1 MKILLAVDASEASET
16 AARQVAAR
24 PWPTGTTV
32 EVLSVAEPPFIRHLP
47 ELDAGV
53 KQRAEELARGVAER
67 LRSGGVEAAPL
78 VLSGDPKAVIVEHA
92 AQMGA
97 DLVVVGPHGSAG
109 LTRFLLGSVAKAV
122 VRFAPCSVE
131 VARAP
136 REAGPHPWR
145 VLLAT
150 DGSECSVK
158 AARTVAARPWPS
170 GTEVRILSVVE
181 LAVPMLQP
189 PYPTP
194 AVETLRSDGMKRAQ
208 DAIQEA
214 EQMVTDAGLQVSEAV
229 SVLLDT
235 PKVIILDEASHWG
248 ADWIVLG
255 SHGRRGIN
263 RFLLG
268 SVSEAVALH
277 ATCSVEVVR

>member
-1 MKILLAVDASEASET
+1 MKILLAVDASAASL
-16 AARQVAAR
+16 AAAGQVAAR
-24 PWPTGTTV
+24 PWPAGTTV
-32 EVLSVAEPPFIRHLP
+32 EVLSVPEPPFVRHLP
-47 ELDAGV
+47 ELDSGV
-53 KQRAEELARGVAER
+53 KQGAEELARGVAER
-67 LRSGGVEAAPL
+67 LQSGGIEARPV

-97 DLVVVGPHGSAG
+97 DLVVVGPHGTAG

-131 VARAP
+131 VARTPQDTA
-136 REAGPHPWR
+136 PHPWR

-170 GTEVRILSVVE
+170 GTEIRILSVVE
-181 LAVPMLQP
+181 LAVPMLQT
-189 PYPTP
+189 PYPSP

-214 EQMVTDAGLQVSEAV
+214 EQLVTDAGLQASESV
-229 SVLLDT
+229 SVLLES
-235 PKVIILDEASHWG
+235 PKAIILDEAGHWG
-248 ADWIVLG
+248 ADWIFLG

>member
-24 PWPTGTTV
+24 LWPAGTTV
-32 EVLSVAEPPFIRHLP
+32 EVLSVAEPSFVRHLP

-53 KQRAEELARGVAER
+53 KQRAEELAGAVAEGF
-67 LRSGGVEAAPL
+67 RSHGLEAAPL

-97 DLVVVGPHGSAG
+97 DLVVVGPHGTSG
-109 LTRFLLGSVAKAV
+109 LTRFLLGSVAKVV
-122 VRFAPCSVE
+122 VRHSPCSVE
-131 VARAP
+131 VARAQ
-136 REAGPHPWR
+136 REAAPHPWR

-158 AARTVAARPWPS
+158 AARSVALRPWPS

-189 PYPTP
+189 SYPS
-194 AVETLRSDGMKRAQ
+194 AAMETLRADGMKRAQ
-208 DAIQEA
+208 DAIRAA
-214 EQMVTDAGLQVSEAV
+214 EQIVTDAGLPASEEV
-229 SVLLDT
+229 SVLLDS
-235 PKVIILDEASHWG
+235 PKAIILDVAAQWG
-248 ADWIVLG
+248 ADLIVLG
-255 SHGRRGIN
+255 SHGRLGIN